1 MRIQDISSFSAV
13 KEAGLAKLLPNRP
26 RIAVGMGTCGNGN
39 GAEGVFHAF
48 SEAIHQRG
56 RDVRLAPAGCFGFC
70 AREPLVNV
78 WLPGHPLVILRSFQ
92 AHDVD
97 RLLDEMAAGRIPA
110 DLALCKIEE
119 WDHLTAQVRYG
130 EGFPEIPLWRDIP
143 FFKNQKKIVLRN
155 CGLINPDDI
164 EEYIAVGG
172 YQSLYKV
179 LIDAMPEMVIEQI
192 KASKLR
198 GRGGAGF
205 LTGLKWEFLRKA
217 EAEQKYIVCNAD
229 EGDPGAYM
237 NRNEIESDP
246 HALLEGMIVGAYVTG
261 ATEGIVYVRAEYPL
275 AVHRLRRAIDQAR
288 IYGLLGDNIMGRGF
302 SFDISL
308 VEGAGAFVCGEETAL
323 IASLEGFAGRPRP
336 RPPFPAQKGL
346 WGCPTNI
353 NNVETWYNIAP
364 IVAKG
369 PAWFT
374 ETGSTKS
381 AGTKVFSLVGKIANT
396 GLVEMPLGTPLK
408 TFIYDVGEGGV
419 DGRHIKAVQTG
430 GPSGGCIPREMFDTP
445 VDYETLAQLG
455 SIMGSGGMVVM
466 DEDNCMVDVARYF
479 IEFTHAESC
488 GKCIPCRVGLDKALR
503 ILNAFTN
510 GHASPGDLDRLDE
523 LGRMIR
529 DTSLCGLGQS
539 APNPVLTTMRHFRH
553 EFEDHIRAQRCR
565 AGVCEDLALSPC
577 ENSCPLHMNIPRF
590 LQLFQEQRLEDA
602 FVSVVMDNPL
612 PSSTGR
618 VCQHPCDNRCRRHAI
633 DESVNMREVHRYIAD
648 SIYDSDHFDSLVDRV
663 ASYKLQPTDRKV
675 AVVGAGPTGLT
686 AAFYLALLGHEVTV
700 YETNPMPGGM
710 LRYALPEYRLPKS
723 ALDREI
729 ELIERMGVEFVC
741 DTVIGRD
748 ITLNELDNTYNAVFI
763 SIGTWK
769 ESWVYLPGTE
779 LKGVLPALIFLEAVS
794 KREPA
799 FSERTVVGQAVS
811 PAEPVD
817 GRFFHNSSGSGL
829 GRKVVVIGGG
839 NAAIDSARTALRKGA
854 GVTVIY
860 RRERKDMP
868 AIKEEIDAAEAE
880 GVKFIFLATPHRIV
894 GDEQSNVKAIEIVK
908 TRLGEFD
915 SSGRRK
921 PVPTEEIRRY
931 ECDTVILAVGESVDP
946 DFGRGSGLKIKE
958 DGTIEVDRYTLETSR
973 NKFYAGGD
981 AVTGASNVSNAMGLG
996 KKAARKIDRRLMGA
1010 ARFDRIMPKFDYSKA
1025 PPAQPTE
1032 CPRHELTELPA
1043 GERVLNF
1050 NEAML
1055 GLTAQQALD
1064 EAGRCLRCD
1073 IRENQHGHRAADLV
1087 EV

>member
-1 MRIQDISSFSAV
+1 MRPGAGGGSGSHRLRPHERTGPAPRGGSSGAGKWVVWGGGGGLGGRRRLGACPTEKGSDMRIQDISSFSAV

-48 SEAIHQRG
+48 SEAIHQHG

-70 AREPLVNV
+70 AQEPLVNV
-78 WLPGHPLVILRSFQ
+78 WLPGHPLAILRSFQ
-92 AHDVD
+92 ANDVD

-143 FFKNQKKIVLRN
+143 FFKKQKKIVLRN

-217 EAEQKYIVCNAD
+217 EGEQKYIICNAD
-229 EGDPGAYM
+229 GGDPGAYM
-237 NRNEIESDP
+237 NRNEIEGDP
-246 HALLEGMIVGAYVTG
+246 HALLEGMIIGTYVTG

-275 AVHRLRRAIDQAR
+275 AVHRLRRAIVQAR
-288 IYGLLGDNIMGRGF
+288 VYGLLGDNILGRGF
-302 SFDISL
+302 NFDISL

-374 ETGSTKS
+374 ETGSAKS

-408 TFIYDVGEGGV
+408 TFIYDVGEGGAN
-419 DGRHIKAVQTG
+419 GRHIKAVQTG
-430 GPSGGCIPREMFDTP
+430 GPSGGCIPQEMFDTP
-445 VDYETLAQLG
+445 VDYEPLAQLG

-479 IEFTHAESC
+479 IEFTHSESC
-488 GKCIPCRVGLDKALR
+488 GKCIPCRVGLDKSLR
-503 ILNAFTN
+503 LLNAFTK

-523 LGRMIR
+523 MGRMIR

-539 APNPVLTTMRHFRH
+539 APNPLLTTMRHFRH
-553 EFEDHIRAQRCR
+553 EFEDHIRAHRCR

-590 LQLFQEQRLEDA
+590 LQLYKEGRLDEA
-602 FVSVVMDNPL
+602 FEAVVLDNPL
-612 PSSTGR
+612 PASTGR
-618 VCQHPCDNRCRRHAI
+618 VCQHPCEDRCRRRMV
-633 DESVNMREVHRYIAD
+633 DEPINMREVHRFIAD
-648 SIYDSDHFDSLVDRV
+648 SIYGTDRFDELAARI
-663 ASYKLQPTDRKV
+663 ASHKLPPTERKV

-686 AAFYLALLGHEVTV
+686 AAFYLALLGHQVTV
-700 YETNPMPGGM
+700 YESNPEPGGM
-710 LRYALPEYRLPKS
+710 LRYALPDYRLPK
-723 ALDREI
+723 DVVRKEV
-729 ELIERMGVEFVC
+729 ELIRRLGVEFVC
-741 DTVIGRD
+741 GVAVGSDIG
-748 ITLNELDNTYNAVFI
+748 LNDLDSQYNAVFMG
-763 SIGTWK
+763 IGTWK

-779 LKGVLPALIFLEAVS
+779 LQSVYPALLFLEAVA
-794 KREPA
+794 K
-799 FSERTVVGQAVS
+799 Q
-811 PAEPVD
+811 EPVHP
-817 GRFFHNSSGSGL
+817 GKR
-829 GRKVVVIGGG
+829 VVVIGGG
-839 NAAIDSARTALRKGA
+839 NAAIDSARTSVRLGA
-854 GVTVIY
+854 DVTVVY

-868 AIKEEIDAAEAE
+868 AIREETEAAEAE
-880 GVKFIFLATPHRIV
+880 GVHFVFLATPHRIV
-894 GDEQSNVKAIEIVK
+894 GDESGKVKAIEVVK

-915 SSGRRK
+915 STGRRR
-921 PVPTEEIRRY
+921 PIATNEIRRF
-931 ECDTVILAVGESVDP
+931 ECEAVILAVGEAVDM
-946 DFGRGSGLKIKE
+946 DFVRASGLRIKE
-958 DGTIEVDRYTLETSR
+958 NGTLEVH
-973 NKFYAGGD
+973 FIG
-981 AVTGASNVSNAMGLG
+981 
-996 KKAARKIDRRLMGA
+996 
-1010 ARFDRIMPKFDYSKA
+1010 
-1025 PPAQPTE
+1025 
-1032 CPRHELTELPA
+1032 RHS
-1043 GERVLNF
+1043 
-1050 NEAML
+1050 
-1055 GLTAQQALD
+1055 
-1064 EAGRCLRCD
+1064 
-1073 IRENQHGHRAADLV
+1073 
-1087 EV
+1087 